1 MLSPLRGLS
10 LSGSSHSHSATE
22 CTEFKV
28 YVRHLTRVT
37 ALRVILAQ
45 MLNWVFAYYLKSPC
59 DPAPGSANVTVTP
72 KPRDIIVT
80 QIICDTRDNPLL
92 WNLTLPPHPEHLAQ
106 SAKVLLVYHLDIPP
120 TTPALN

>member
-1 MLSPLRGLS
+1 M
-10 LSGSSHSHSATE
+10 
-22 CTEFKV
+22 
-28 YVRHLTRVT
+28 
-37 ALRVILAQ
+37 
-45 MLNWVFAYYLKSPC
+45 NWNFSYYLKNPC

-106 SAKVLLVYHLDIPP
+106 SAKVLLVYQLDIPQVESGGTSGP
-120 TTPALN
+120 HIFGDPKIKCYICSINADHIIISQPYF